1 MTTALI
7 TGANRGLGLEISRQ
21 LGKRGY
27 DIVLGCRDADKGA
40 QAKAQLGSEGINADV
55 LVIDVGDAASIAAAF
70 AAFSAQR
77 NELDVLVNNAGI
89 LNDYGQ
95 RASEIP
101 VALLRDSFE
110 TNFFGAFET
119 TQRFLPLIRKS
130 KAGRIVNMSSD
141 LGSMHA
147 MDDPSGAQYDV
158 LAPGYR
164 ASKCALNVVTLLF
177 AQELAD
183 TPVKVNSA
191 SPGVSRTDMGGADAP
206 FSVEEGAAAAVW
218 LATLD
223 DDGPSGEFF
232 SATLNG
238 QRHPW

>member
-21 LGKRGY
+21 LGKQGY
-27 DIVLGCRDADKGA
+27 AVVLGCRDADNGA
-40 QAKAQLGSEGINADV
+40 QARAQLASEGIDADV
-55 LVIDVGDAASIAAAF
+55 LVIDVGDSASIAAACK
-70 AAFSAQR
+70 AFSAQHDA
-77 NELDVLVNNAGI
+77 LDVLVNNAGI
-89 LNDYGQ
+89 LIDFGEH
-95 RASEIP
+95 ASELP
-101 VALLRDSFE
+101 VARLRESFE

-130 KAGRIVNMSSD
+130 KSGRIVNMSSD
-141 LGSMHA
+141 LGSLNA

-164 ASKCALNVVTLLF
+164 ASKCALNVLTLLF
-177 AQELAD
+177 AKELAG
-183 TPVKVNSA
+183 TGIKVNSA

-206 FSVEEGAAAAVW
+206 LSVEQGAATAVW

-223 DDGPSGEFF
+223 DDGPSGGFF
-232 SATLNG
+232 SATVNG
-238 QRHPW
+238 QQHPW

>member
-1 MTTALI
+1 MNKALI

-21 LGKRGY
+21 LGARGY
-27 DIVLGCRDADKGA
+27 DIVLGCRNADKGA
-40 QAKAQLGSEGINADV
+40 EAQAALASAGIGAEV
-55 LVIDVGDAASIAAAF
+55 LVIDVGDPASIAAAYET
-70 AAFSAQR
+70 FSAR
-77 NELDVLVNNAGI
+77 HERLDVLVNNAGI
-89 LNDYGQ
+89 LNDFGQ
-95 RASEIP
+95 LASEIP
-101 VALLRDSFE
+101 LGLLRESFE

-119 TQRFLPLIRKS
+119 TQRFLPLIRQS
-130 KAGRIVNMSSD
+130 PAGRIVNMSSD

-147 MDDPSGAQYDV
+147 MDDPAGAQYDV

-177 AQELAD
+177 AKELAG
-183 TPVKVNSA
+183 TGVKVNSA

-206 FSVEEGAAAAVW
+206 LSVEQGAATAVW

-232 SATLNG
+232 SATLDG

>member
-27 DIVLGCRDADKGA
+27 DVVLGCRDADKGA
-40 QAKAQLGSEGINADV
+40 LAKAQLASEGIDADV
-55 LVIDVGDAASIAAAF
+55 LVIDVGDPASIAAACD
-70 AAFSAQR
+70 AFYAQR
-77 NELDVLVNNAGI
+77 DELDVLVNNAGV
-89 LNDYGQ
+89 LVDFGQ
-95 RASEIP
+95 RASELP
-101 VALLRDSFE
+101 VALLRESFA

-130 KAGRIVNMSSD
+130 KSGRIVNMSSD
-141 LGSMHA
+141 LGSLKA
-147 MDDPSGAQYDV
+147 MDDPASAQYDV

-164 ASKCALNVVTLLF
+164 ASKCALNVLTLLF
-177 AQELAD
+177 AKELAG
-183 TPVKVNSA
+183 TGIKVNSA
-191 SPGVSRTDMGGADAP
+191 SPGLSRTDMGGADAP
-206 FSVEEGAAAAVW
+206 LSAEQGAATAVW

-223 DDGPSGEFF
+223 DDGPSGGFF

-238 QRHPW
+238 QQHPW